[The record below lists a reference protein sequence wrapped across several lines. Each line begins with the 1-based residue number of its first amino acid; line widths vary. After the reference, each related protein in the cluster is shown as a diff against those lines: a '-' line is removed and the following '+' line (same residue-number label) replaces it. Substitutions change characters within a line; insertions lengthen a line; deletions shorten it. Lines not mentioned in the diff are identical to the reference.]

1 MLCIRTE
8 APSDNTMR
16 PPTLTMSSILISKN
30 CTILFY
36 PSSTYNMNAQ
46 GINQYT
52 VPATSTYQQN
62 SALKIKVNN
71 IDKPLITWIT
81 SMGQACRQNYVPI
94 TEGVTTSTCIYSILN
109 AEACQS
115 LNADLVGSNFLF
127 C

>member
-1 MLCIRTE
+1 
-8 APSDNTMR
+8 
-16 PPTLTMSSILISKN
+16 
-30 CTILFY
+30 
-36 PSSTYNMNAQ
+36 MNAQ

-62 SALKIKVNN
+62 SALKIKVSN

-109 AEACQS
+109 A
-115 LNADLVGSNFLF
+115 
-127 C
+127 